1 MLLKICQYEWL
12 IQHLLCS
19 NNYSDKITGKSK
31 NPFTIRVIDD
41 VFILYS
47 FYSFVESISKLDVIS
62 IILKNS
68 DKSCR
73 FQEIYPK
80 LQAHL
85 TMSQLMKFIY
95 ELKKYDLLISL
106 GDESNCIITPKG
118 MQYLQIHE
126 ELTNQIISGN
136 TRILG
141 TFNSYSWLE

>member
-85 TMSQLMKFIY
+85 TMSQLMKFIF

-106 GDESNCIITPKG
+106 GDESNYIITPKG

-126 ELTNQIISGN
+126 ELTNQINSAN
-136 TRILG
+136 TRNLG